1 MEISPLFRLL
11 RLSERL
17 GLVFAG
23 LGAAVV
29 LAQAGWITFGVVM
42 RYVFRSPDRMV
53 TEATAL
59 LLFPVA
65 FAGMTYALQSDAYP
79 RVSIFT
85 DKLPR
90 RARAFLAAVNRT
102 IVLAIALFFAVAA
115 TDAAVRDF
123 YSGAAS
129 EILLWPR
136 YFFWTPATLSLWLF
150 AFYAALRLVA
160 AGKRADDAGG

>member
-1 MEISPLFRLL
+1 MDNFWGGDALCVSL
-11 RLSERL
+11 
-17 GLVFAG
+17 AG
-23 LGAAVV
+23 PNGDRGDGA
-29 LAQAGWITFGVVM
+29 
-42 RYVFRSPDRMV
+42 
-53 TEATAL
+53 
-59 LLFPVA
+59 VA
-65 FAGMTYALQSDAYP
+65 FSGRLCGDDLRAPIRRVPAGFY
-79 RVSIFT
+79 FT

-160 AGKRADDAGG
+160 AGKRADGAGG

>member
-79 RVSIFT
+79 AGFYFYGQT
-85 DKLPR
+85 AAAD
-90 RARAFLAAVNRT
+90 AR
-102 IVLAIALFFAVAA
+102 FF
-115 TDAAVRDF
+115 
-123 YSGAAS
+123 
-129 EILLWPR
+129 
-136 YFFWTPATLSLWLF
+136 
-150 AFYAALRLVA
+150 
-160 AGKRADDAGG
+160 GGG